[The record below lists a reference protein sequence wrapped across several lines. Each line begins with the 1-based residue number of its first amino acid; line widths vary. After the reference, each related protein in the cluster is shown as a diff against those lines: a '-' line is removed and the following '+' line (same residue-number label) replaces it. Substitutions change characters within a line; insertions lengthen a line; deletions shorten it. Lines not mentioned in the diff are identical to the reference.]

1 MPKLVFKEATLNGSA
16 EIVQY
21 DDREYLNLRIKV
33 DGKKSYRHASFGT
46 TDLAKARSMAME
58 VYQKLI
64 SEPGGSKGRK
74 FTFVKACEQFLQ
86 EKIED
91 DNIRKGSSDT
101 YQQRI
106 EQRIIPYASII
117 GLKAVQDIRRETF
130 ASYRK
135 YYQNVKVKG
144 RWNTPCNGL
153 EANTINND
161 LSTLEELLKWF
172 VAMRYMSADD
182 LMIFDKKTKA
192 STRNR
197 NKVFDSNPP
206 FMPGDWKIF
215 QQHLSEKPYDNPYG
229 TEYRWNEK
237 FYRNWINFMYHCGA
251 RSHEVRKLRM
261 RMIEFDD
268 EGVLKKGILHIPHD
282 KKTQELT
289 KTGSRIVVMN
299 GWILHKVKHHLEAGI
314 EIANNLI
321 EEHNKLVNSGEIK
334 NFRWRNQEK
343 IPYVPMYN
351 DDTLL
356 MASPFNKGMTM
367 LSQESI
373 RQYYK
378 KMWQECKFKSKSNY
392 TLHSLR
398 KTYVTHALLN
408 PSMSI
413 RDIADT
419 IGDHETTVQE
429 TYRGIDV
436 LSRKKDIGFHAE
448 DAQLSEELWN
458 FFSA

>member
-1 MPKLVFKEATLNGSA
+1 
-16 EIVQY
+16 
-21 DDREYLNLRIKV
+21 
-33 DGKKSYRHASFGT
+33 
-46 TDLAKARSMAME
+46 
-58 VYQKLI
+58 
-64 SEPGGSKGRK
+64 
-74 FTFVKACEQFLQ
+74 
-86 EKIED
+86 
-91 DNIRKGSSDT
+91 
-101 YQQRI
+101 
-106 EQRIIPYASII
+106 
-117 GLKAVQDIRRETF
+117 
-130 ASYRK
+130 
-135 YYQNVKVKG
+135 
-144 RWNTPCNGL
+144 
-153 EANTINND
+153 
-161 LSTLEELLKWF
+161 
-172 VAMRYMSADD
+172 
-182 LMIFDKKTKA
+182 
-192 STRNR
+192 
-197 NKVFDSNPP
+197 
-206 FMPGDWKIF
+206 
-215 QQHLSEKPYDNPYG
+215 
-229 TEYRWNEK
+229 
-237 FYRNWINFMYHCGA
+237 
-251 RSHEVRKLRM
+251 
-261 RMIEFDD
+261 
-268 EGVLKKGILHIPHD
+268 
-282 KKTQELT
+282 
-289 KTGSRIVVMN
+289 
-299 GWILHKVKHHLEAGI
+299 
-314 EIANNLI
+314 EIANNFI